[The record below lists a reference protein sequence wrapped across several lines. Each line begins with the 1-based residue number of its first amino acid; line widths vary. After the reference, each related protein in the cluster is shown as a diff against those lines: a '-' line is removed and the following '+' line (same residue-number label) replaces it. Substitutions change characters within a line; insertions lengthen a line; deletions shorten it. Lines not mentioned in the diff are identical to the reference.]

1 MVYFYIPFNGD
12 TMINICTLEF
22 IWLLRKGDKV
32 HLALTIMKQQASI
45 IKVSTECNK
54 QKGRKTDDE

>member
-1 MVYFYIPFNGD
+1 MGIQWLTY
-12 TMINICTLEF
+12 CTLEF
-22 IWLLRKGDKV
+22 IGLLKKSDKV